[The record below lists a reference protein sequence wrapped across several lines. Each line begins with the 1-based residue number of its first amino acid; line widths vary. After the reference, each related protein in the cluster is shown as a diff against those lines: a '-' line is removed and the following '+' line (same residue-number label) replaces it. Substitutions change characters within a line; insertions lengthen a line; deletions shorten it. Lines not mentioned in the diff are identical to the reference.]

1 MTVDEWVLGVGW
13 SATHGVFVGFD
24 PWIKRNPR
32 SSSSVHIKRGLLEG
46 AAAQYWLEGGD
57 NWDPRVGF
65 VPSEADRFLP
75 WAHNLWV
82 RKTVSVIRHS
92 AKVVDVDRIN
102 LRVDPFR
109 SKRAYGVRPSD
120 RLAVFDESG
129 KNADSYLWRVQDINT
144 VAVVLPSGRN
154 RFHYLFTCEKDRAGQ
169 RATGDSV
176 TEHKELDFID
186 DYRQTADQV
195 SVPLRSGEVASLSAA
210 IESEVAAA
218 HLLLP
223 DPKVLIQRIVTG
235 LLAGHIVLAGP
246 PGTGKTTLAKL
257 VAEVFDC
264 SYKIET
270 ATADWSTYDVIGG
283 LQPKI
288 TGAGANVSETIAP
301 WLGHVTEAVRQCAVA
316 VARNLDNPADHPNQA
331 HWLIIDE
338 INRAEIDKAIG
349 GLYTVLGG
357 DRREPLRLW
366 FEQDPRRQALW
377 MPGRF
382 RIIATMNSVDTSYV
396 YSFSQGLTRR
406 FKYVYV
412 GVPAPKQLSTSS
424 TRP

>member
-1 MTVDEWVLGVGW
+1 MTG
-13 SATHGVFVGFD
+13 
-24 PWIKRNPR
+24 
-32 SSSSVHIKRGLLEG
+32 
-46 AAAQYWLEGGD
+46 
-57 NWDPRVGF
+57 
-65 VPSEADRFLP
+65 
-75 WAHNLWV
+75 
-82 RKTVSVIRHS
+82 
-92 AKVVDVDRIN
+92 
-102 LRVDPFR
+102 
-109 SKRAYGVRPSD
+109 
-120 RLAVFDESG
+120 
-129 KNADSYLWRVQDINT
+129 
-144 VAVVLPSGRN
+144 
-154 RFHYLFTCEKDRAGQ
+154 
-169 RATGDSV
+169 
-176 TEHKELDFID
+176 HKELDFVD

-195 SVPLRSGEVASLSAA
+195 AVSLRSGDVAALCAA
-210 IESEVAAA
+210 IEAEVAAA

-223 DPKVLIQRIVTG
+223 DPKVLIERMVTG

-257 VAEVFDC
+257 VAKAFKC
-264 SYKIET
+264 TYKIET

-316 VARNLDNPADHPNQA
+316 VARNLDSPADHPEQA

-357 DRREPLRLW
+357 DRSEPLRLW
-366 FEQDPRRQALW
+366 FEQDARRQALW

-396 YSFSQGLTRR
+396 YGFSQGLTRR

-412 GVPAPKQLSTSS
+412 GVPASDQVSDEIDQALAQAIDWVVTTYPATAASASDDDVRTRVATTKPRLEALIRLVRYGTGRVPGWPIGTAQVVDVLREMALHARNAADLSEHLDLAFADLVIPQMKDLSTSQLDFIEEGFKENGS
-424 TRP
+424 LPDMPRSAAALAHLREAQNTSFS

>member
-1 MTVDEWVLGVGW
+1 
-13 SATHGVFVGFD
+13 
-24 PWIKRNPR
+24 
-32 SSSSVHIKRGLLEG
+32 
-46 AAAQYWLEGGD
+46 
-57 NWDPRVGF
+57 
-65 VPSEADRFLP
+65 
-75 WAHNLWV
+75 
-82 RKTVSVIRHS
+82 
-92 AKVVDVDRIN
+92 
-102 LRVDPFR
+102 
-109 SKRAYGVRPSD
+109 
-120 RLAVFDESG
+120 
-129 KNADSYLWRVQDINT
+129 
-144 VAVVLPSGRN
+144 
-154 RFHYLFTCEKDRAGQ
+154 
-169 RATGDSV
+169 V
-176 TEHKELDFID
+176 TEHNELDFVD
-186 DYRQTADQV
+186 DYRQTEDQV
-195 SVPLRSGEVASLSAA
+195 AVPLRSGDLTALCTA
-210 IESEVAAA
+210 IEARVVAA

-223 DPKVLIQRIVTG
+223 DAEVLIERMVTG

-264 SYKIET
+264 TYKIET

-316 VARNLDNPADHPNQA
+316 VARNLDNAADHPKQA

-366 FEQDPRRQALW
+366 FEQDARRQALW

-412 GVPAPKQLSTSS
+412 GVPAPDQVSDEIDQALAQAIDWVVATYPATAGGASDDDVRTRVATTKPRLEALIRLLRYGTDEVPGWPIGTAQVVDVLREMALHARSAAYLGAHLDLALADLIIPQMKDLSASQLDLVEAGFKEGRPFHDMPRSAAALAQLHEAQNTSFS
-424 TRP
+424 

>member
-1 MTVDEWVLGVGW
+1 M
-13 SATHGVFVGFD
+13 
-24 PWIKRNPR
+24 
-32 SSSSVHIKRGLLEG
+32 
-46 AAAQYWLEGGD
+46 
-57 NWDPRVGF
+57 
-65 VPSEADRFLP
+65 
-75 WAHNLWV
+75 
-82 RKTVSVIRHS
+82 
-92 AKVVDVDRIN
+92 
-102 LRVDPFR
+102 
-109 SKRAYGVRPSD
+109 
-120 RLAVFDESG
+120 
-129 KNADSYLWRVQDINT
+129 
-144 VAVVLPSGRN
+144 
-154 RFHYLFTCEKDRAGQ
+154 
-169 RATGDSV
+169 
-176 TEHKELDFID
+176 TEHKELDFVD
-186 DYRQTADQV
+186 DYRQTVDQV
-195 SVPLRSGEVASLSAA
+195 AVPLRSGDVAALCAA
-210 IESEVAAA
+210 IEAEVAAA

-223 DPKVLIQRIVTG
+223 DPGVLIQRMVTG
-235 LLAGHIVLAGP
+235 LLAGHIILAGP

-257 VAEVFDC
+257 VAAVFDC
-264 SYKIET
+264 TYKIET

-301 WLGHVTEAVRQCAVA
+301 WLGHVTEAVRQCAVV
-316 VARNLDNPADHPNQA
+316 VARNLDNAADHPKQA

-366 FEQDPRRQALW
+366 FEQDSRRQALW

-412 GVPAPKQLSTSS
+412 GVPEPGQVSDEIDQALAQVIEWLVATYPATAGAASDDDVRTHVMTTKPRLEALIRLLRYGTDKVPGWPIGTAQVVDVLREMALHARSTGDLGAHLDLALADLVIPQMKDLSASQLDLIEAGFKEGGAFHDMPRSATALAQLREAQNTSFS
-424 TRP
+424 